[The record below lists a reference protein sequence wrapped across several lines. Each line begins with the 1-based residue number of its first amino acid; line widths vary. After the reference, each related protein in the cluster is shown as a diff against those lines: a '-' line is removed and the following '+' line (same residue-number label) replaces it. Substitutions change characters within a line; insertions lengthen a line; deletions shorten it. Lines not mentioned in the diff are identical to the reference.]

1 MAMLYVPTFNPRC
14 DAPMTQRRFTQV
26 DVFTRHVLFGN
37 PLAVVHDAQGMS
49 DARMQAFARWM
60 NLSET
65 TFLLPPDDARA
76 DYRVRIFT
84 PGRELPFAGHPTLG
98 SAWAWL
104 NAGGRTRHPGVVIQQ
119 CDVGRVTVKR
129 HDDAS
134 LAFQAPTLTVEDVG
148 DVALQQ
154 ACDALGIEAAAVRR
168 AAWLNNGPRFLVLQL
183 SGAAEVLALRPRHDA
198 LKAHALP
205 VGVVGM
211 HAAGSAEHL
220 EVRAFLAA
228 QDAVEED
235 PVTGSMQASIA
246 GWLMPLGEV
255 PTRYVAAQG
264 TAIGRAG
271 RVSIERDAQGV
282 LWVGGHVTPCIEG
295 TVSLAA

>member
-1 MAMLYVPTFNPRC
+1 
-14 DAPMTQRRFTQV
+14 MTRRRFTQV
-26 DVFTRHVLFGN
+26 DVFTDRVLLGN
-37 PLAVVHDAQGMS
+37 PLAVVHDARGLS
-49 DARMQAFARWM
+49 DVQMQAFARWM

-76 DYRVRIFT
+76 DYHVRIFT

-104 NAGGRTRHPGVVIQQ
+104 NAGGPTHQPGVVIQQ
-119 CDVGRVTVKR
+119 CAVGLVTVKR
-129 HDDAS
+129 HGDGL
-134 LAFQAPTLTVEDVG
+134 LAFEAPALTVEDVS
-148 DVALQQ
+148 DHVLRQ
-154 ACDALGIEAAAVRR
+154 ACDALGVEVAAVRR

-183 SGAAEVLALRPRHDA
+183 SSAAEVLALRPRHDA

-205 VGVVGM
+205 VGVVGL
-211 HAAGSAEHL
+211 HAAGAAVHL

-228 QDAVEED
+228 EDAVEED

-246 GWLMPLGEV
+246 GWLMPLGDV

-271 RVSIERDAQGV
+271 RVNIERDAKGR

-295 TVSLAA
+295 TVNLAA

>member
-1 MAMLYVPTFNPRC
+1 
-14 DAPMTQRRFTQV
+14 MTRRRFTQV
-26 DVFTRHVLFGN
+26 DVFTDRVLLGN
-37 PLAVVHDAQGMS
+37 PLAVVHDAHGLS
-49 DARMQAFARWM
+49 DAQMQAFARWM

-104 NAGGRTRHPGVVIQQ
+104 NAGGSTRQPGVVIQQ
-119 CDVGRVTVKR
+119 CAVGLVAIKR
-129 HDDAS
+129 QGDGS
-134 LAFQAPTLTVEDVG
+134 LAFEAPALTVEDVS
-148 DVALQQ
+148 DVVLRQ
-154 ACDALGIEAAAVRR
+154 ACGALGIEVASVRR
-168 AAWLNNGPRFLVLQL
+168 AAWLSNGPRFLVLQL
-183 SGAAEVLALRPRHDA
+183 ASAAEVLALRPRHDA

-205 VGVVGM
+205 VGVVGL
-211 HAAGSAEHL
+211 HTAGAAVHL
-220 EVRAFLAA
+220 ELRAFLAA
-228 QDAVEED
+228 EDAVEED

-246 GWLMPLGEV
+246 GWLMPLGDV
-255 PTRYVAAQG
+255 PERYVAAQG

-271 RVSIERDAQGV
+271 RVGIERDAQGR

-295 TVSLAA
+295 SVHLAA